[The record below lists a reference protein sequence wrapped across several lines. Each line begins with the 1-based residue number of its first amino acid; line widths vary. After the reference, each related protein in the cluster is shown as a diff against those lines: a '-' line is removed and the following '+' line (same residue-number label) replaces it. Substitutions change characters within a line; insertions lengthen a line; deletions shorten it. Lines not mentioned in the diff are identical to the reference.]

1 VSETA
6 SSPDVPT
13 TVIEPRRGW
22 QPIDLGEI
30 WHYRDLLF
38 FLAWR
43 DVKVRYKQ
51 TVLGALWAIIQP
63 LMNMVLFT
71 VIFGKMANLQA
82 GTTIPY
88 PLLTLCAAVPWAL
101 FATSLTQAGNSLIQ
115 SQNLISKVY
124 FPRLIIPFSSIL
136 SGLVDFAI
144 AFALLIIVMLSYGY
158 VPHWGIITLPLFLV
172 LAVLSAMAVGLWLS
186 ALNVEYRDVRYTIP
200 LLTQVWLLVSPVGY
214 LSERIPQQWQTL
226 YGLNPMVS
234 VIEGFRWAL
243 LGQKPPSL
251 TMMAISAGAVLVLLV
266 SGLFYFRRMEKTF
279 ADLI

>member
-243 LGQKPPSL
+243 LG
-251 TMMAISAGAVLVLLV
+251 
-266 SGLFYFRRMEKTF
+266 R
-279 ADLI
+279 